1 MPKFAHSPIHLPSPV
16 YGGGVTVGDGGGSGL
31 HLAVKVKRY
40 FPLSHRERVPE
51 GRVRGCDVSRKRQ
64 SQVLAFS
71 NVCQIW
77 STVAFHT
84 PPLNPLTP
92 PQGGVQTVQYHS
104 RVNAFN

>member
-51 GRVRGCDVSRKRQ
+51 GRVRGCDVFGILQ

-71 NVCQIW
+71 NVCQIG
-77 STVAFHT
+77 STVAFKSSKQST
-84 PPLNPLTP
+84 LPTRK
-92 PQGGVQTVQYHS
+92 T
-104 RVNAFN
+104 